1 MMGSSSKGTQTS
13 FHSAQQKLKAC
24 LDGCSPKTKPWHP
37 ILPSTGAEEDGQGWV
52 SKAGSWEEEG
62 LAFAP
67 VLGSE
72 SAPSQ
77 WDEGQRGCPGRGWIT
92 ESPLGEGWITKHFA
106 GSAARVS
113 CSKQDK
119 QHKAS
124 SPAGTPCLPSSPWVL
139 MCCSHPCCLWYQI
152 IRAIT
157 SATLSPFLPFP

>member
-1 MMGSSSKGTQTS
+1 MAGETLSRLLGTESAPTAFSAMTS
-13 FHSAQQKLKAC
+13 VQRDTDERPPCTAKAKIC

-37 ILPSTGAEEDGQGWV
+37 VLPSTGAEHLPPEEDGQGWV

-72 SAPSQ
+72 CAPSQ
-77 WDEGQRGCPGRGWIT
+77 QDEGHRGCPGKI
-92 ESPLGEGWITKHFA
+92 PLGEGWITKHFA

-113 CSKQDK
+113 CFEQDK

-124 SPAGTPCLPSSPWVL
+124 SPI
-139 MCCSHPCCLWYQI
+139 SHPAHGC
-152 IRAIT
+152 
-157 SATLSPFLPFP
+157 